1 MLDANTITT
10 QVTNKAGV
18 VLHNPMYLLYG
29 VILIIITIVIIKF
42 LKSVVVNSII
52 GAVGLLFFNFVL
64 HIKLPFFITFVVSVL
79 FGAGGLGTMLV
90 LKFFGII

>member
-1 MLDANTITT
+1 MFDANTITT
-10 QVTNKAGV
+10 GVTSKAAI
-18 VLHNPMYLLYG
+18 VLHNPIYLLYG

-42 LKSVVVNSII
+42 LKSVVANSIV

-64 HIKLPFFITFVVSVL
+64 HVKLPFLITFIVTIL